1 MAQKPQPYL
10 TSGRNDYR
18 YTVKAFDLI
27 TERRLT
33 VRVLRRDENTQ
44 ILATGECPNCQH
56 DVAYEYLDKIVMT
69 PGTPE
74 GLGDHTKVA
83 PTEGGDGFV
92 DVNVLCWCEH
102 KHPGR
107 PNTVKRGCG
116 VVFAAEVKAS

>member
-1 MAQKPQPYL
+1 MAQKLLPYL
-10 TSGRNDYR
+10 ASGRNDYS

-27 TERRLT
+27 TARRLT
-33 VRVLRRDENTQ
+33 VRVLRLEEKTQ

-56 DVAYEYLDKIVMT
+56 DVAYEHLDNIVMT

-74 GLGDHTKVA
+74 GLGDYTKAA
-83 PTEGGDGFV
+83 PTDGDGFV